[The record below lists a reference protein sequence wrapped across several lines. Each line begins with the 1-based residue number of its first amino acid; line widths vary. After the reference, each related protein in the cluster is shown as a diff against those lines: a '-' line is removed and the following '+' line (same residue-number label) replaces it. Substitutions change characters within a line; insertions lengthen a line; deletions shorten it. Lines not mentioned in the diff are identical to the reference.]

1 MEDMGTRS
9 ITVETVREEIEKIVE
24 SRGELKVRRV
34 EFNTVK
40 GVKWCFW
47 VEGEESVL
55 QDLTLK
61 CNWEQWKLQ
70 LVPF

>member
-1 MEDMGTRS
+1 MGTRS
-9 ITVETVREEIEKIVE
+9 ITVETVREEIKKIVE

-40 GVKWCFW
+40 GVKWWFW

-61 CNWEQWKLQ
+61 CNWEQWKLP